1 MDRNVCVIKNSN
13 GTNIVLI
20 NDVRFKGKR
29 EEWIVIEEYLKE

>member
-20 NDVRFKGKR
+20 NDVRFKGK
-29 EEWIVIEEYLKE
+29 YDDKTKQY